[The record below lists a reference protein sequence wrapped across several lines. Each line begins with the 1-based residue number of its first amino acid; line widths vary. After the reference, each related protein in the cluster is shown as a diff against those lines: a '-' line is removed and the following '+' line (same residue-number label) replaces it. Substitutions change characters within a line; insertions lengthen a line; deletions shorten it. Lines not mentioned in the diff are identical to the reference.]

1 MAEAAQQYLSD
12 EEALG
17 KVDDAGEKAKVRPFD
32 IDFLCFAL
40 PLAVTFDAIDIFLEL
55 TSIFV
60 IPKLLGVAMDVFT
73 FAVIGGWIFYRTG
86 KIIKNREEQKKALL
100 KRIGKQRM
108 GLKKQLAKGMKGPLR
123 RTLVRAGIA
132 LLGELAPFVGIVP
145 FWSISVILT
154 LKEK

>member
-17 KVDDAGEKAKVRPFD
+17 KVEDAGEKAKVRPFD

-86 KIIKNREEQKKALL
+86 KIVKSREKQKKALL
-100 KRIGKQRM
+100 KGIGKQRM

-145 FWSISVILT
+145 FWSISVIFT